1 MSIFTKASA
10 AIDRSV
16 IRLMERQM
24 APRAPKIDPDA
35 RSRLVELAAAYGAG
49 TLGHPS
55 PFFPTPELPDVTLR
69 SHGDGPLGTQIVDL
83 TYPSTY
89 VPFHPKARELLD
101 PVTENAVAHARWWT
115 SGSSKGGPSQRRPT
129 IVFLHGWGG
138 GNQWMTARTFVV
150 PYWLRHGFDVAA
162 FVLPFHGARAP
173 ESRSPMRSGAL
184 FPSPNPL
191 RTNEGFGQAIHDLR
205 ALALWLRHRGASSV
219 GVMGMSLG
227 GYTTALWASIA
238 GHEEAAIGG
247 VDFAVAMIP
256 AVSMARLMWRHG
268 EANPTRRRAASA
280 GITEELL
287 EETFAVHAPLTRV
300 ARLPRE
306 RLAVIAGR
314 GDRITPP
321 DQAEAL
327 AAHWGVPISWF
338 EGGHLAQVGR
348 GDALRDV
355 RRQLGTLG
363 LVGRD
368 FRS

>member
-1 MSIFTKASA
+1 MRPVSIFTKASA

-24 APRAPKIDPDA
+24 VPRAPKIDADA
-35 RSRLVELAAAYGAG
+35 RTRLIDVAAHYGKD
-49 TLGHPS
+49 TLGLPS
-55 PFFPTPELPDVTLR
+55 PFFLTPDAPAMAMKPL
-69 SHGDGPLGTQIVDL
+69 GDGPLGTQIVDL

-89 VPFHPKARELLD
+89 TAFHPVARELLD
-101 PVTENAVAHARWWT
+101 SVHENATAHVRWWT
-115 SGSSKGGPSQRRPT
+115 SGKGRPT
-129 IVFLHGWGG
+129 IVLLHGWGG
-138 GNQWMTARTFVV
+138 GNQWITARSFMV
-150 PYWLRHGFDVAA
+150 PYWLRHGFDVAS

-173 ESRSPMRSGAL
+173 EAPRSPMKSGAL

-205 ALALWLRHRGASSV
+205 ALAIWLRARGSSAV
-219 GVMGMSLG
+219 GVIGMSLG
-227 GYTTALWASIA
+227 GYTTALWASVA
-238 GHEEAAIGG
+238 GIGDPGG

-268 EANPTRRRAASA
+268 EANPTRRKAASA

-287 EETFAVHAPLTRV
+287 ADAFAVHAPLTRP

-327 AAHWGVPISWF
+327 AAHWNVPVSWF

-348 GDALRDV
+348 GDALRTV
-355 RRQLGTLG
+355 RRQLGLLG
-363 LVGRD
+363 FAGRE